1 MDLQFWLVQNKIC
14 EKLSYEKQL
23 NNCRSDLF
31 QQTTHNLQ
39 IVVPPCRSVQLFALF
54 PFPNSSRQKG
64 ANSKIV
70 GLAIHGPVCLHGGYA
85 DSGRWR
91 AEGGKACDGVEIADF
106 EVIVNEAL
114 KGRT

>member
-31 QQTTHNLQ
+31 HQTTHNLQ

-54 PFPNSSRQKG
+54 PFANSSRQKG

-70 GLAIHGPVCLHGGYA
+70 GLSIHGPVCLAGMLTA
-85 DSGRWR
+85 GRWR

-106 EVIVNEAL
+106 EVILSDAL
-114 KGRT
+114 KWRT